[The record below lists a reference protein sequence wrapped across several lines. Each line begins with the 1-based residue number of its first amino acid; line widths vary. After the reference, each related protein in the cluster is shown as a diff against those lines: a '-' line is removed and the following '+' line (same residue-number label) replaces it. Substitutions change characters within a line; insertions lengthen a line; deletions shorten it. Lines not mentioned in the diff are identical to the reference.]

1 VDELEADAGAGG
13 EGQGGAQERE
23 PEQGSRHFCFVENT
37 LASVFACCVHGEV
50 EGVQVCL
57 YNRECIVG

>member
-13 EGQGGAQERE
+13 EDQGGAQERE

-37 LASVFACCVHGEV
+37 LASVFVCCVQHGEV
-50 EGVQVCL
+50 VQVCL